1 MNDAELRLRQG
12 LASRQIG
19 SRLIQGLSSLDDSRS
34 HRTSDLQLQTADLT
48 ARASHGP
55 RPRVRPLLRL
65 SPPPSSAMAT
75 SMAGVTGIPGQIVRG
90 KYPLIELVPGGM

>member
-1 MNDAELRLRQG
+1 MMQNS
-12 LASRQIG
+12 ASGRGI
-19 SRLIQGLSSLDDSRS
+19 SSTSLDQGLSFS
-34 HRTSDLQLQTADLT
+34 SDFGSAADLT
-48 ARASHGP
+48 ARFTRDATYD
-55 RPRVRPLLRL
+55 RECVRPLLRRGDECVRPLLL

>member
-1 MNDAELRLRQG
+1 MRL
-12 LASRQIG
+12 SKNE
-19 SRLIQGLSSLDDSRS
+19 GLSFS
-34 HRTSDLQLQTADLT
+34 SDFGSADLT
-48 ARASHGP
+48 ARAKASHATLRDAT

>member
-1 MNDAELRLRQG
+1 MQNS
-12 LASRQIG
+12 ASGRGI
-19 SRLIQGLSSLDDSRS
+19 SSTSLDQGLSFS
-34 HRTSDLQLQTADLT
+34 SDFGSADLT
-48 ARASHGP
+48 AREGFTRDAT